1 MDSFIFREINSLKE
15 KLLLVPIAKIFFAL
29 LVGIVIGYMAPI
41 LSFYALIALLIAIP
55 IAIKLK
61 IPYSLLILL
70 GLSLHYLDAKEEKI
84 PQNVFLNKT
93 FNVVEVI
100 NSKSYVIDLNNERL
114 VFLNATP
121 LQKGDLVKAEVMV
134 ESLKGSTIKNKTYFL
149 DLGIDLYAHSS
160 ENSETLIIGTA
171 TPKVKPLY
179 NTKIFF
185 RSLRDKLV
193 LRMSSLN
200 IDKNDKAIVKAITL
214 GDTRGIRQQTKT
226 DYASCGVSHILSI
239 SGLHISVIFII
250 LNAILLVIPNYRF
263 WRTTKVIF
271 IISMMWF
278 YVFVS
283 GSSPSAMRS
292 AFMLTLLQF
301 CYAYVK
307 SRYQMYNILFASA
320 VFFLLIDHTL
330 LLDVGF
336 QLSYLALFAILFL
349 YYRISLVVRV
359 KNKILNNILSI
370 ILISISIQIITT
382 PFVTYYFGV
391 LSLTG
396 LLANIVFTS
405 LLPILMW
412 ASLTYLVIPNALSYK
427 AIESV
432 MYCYNISI
440 EKISALPLSSINNY
454 YTSTAEIIAYFILFV
469 VSSLYLAYFYKI
481 KQG

>member
-1 MDSFIFREINSLKE
+1 
-15 KLLLVPIAKIFFAL
+15 
-29 LVGIVIGYMAPI
+29 
-41 LSFYALIALLIAIP
+41 
-55 IAIKLK
+55 
-61 IPYSLLILL
+61 
-70 GLSLHYLDAKEEKI
+70 
-84 PQNVFLNKT
+84 
-93 FNVVEVI
+93 
-100 NSKSYVIDLNNERL
+100 
-114 VFLNATP
+114 
-121 LQKGDLVKAEVMV
+121 
-134 ESLKGSTIKNKTYFL
+134 
-149 DLGIDLYAHSS
+149 
-160 ENSETLIIGTA
+160 IIGTT

-239 SGLHISVIFII
+239 SGLHIGVIFII

-359 KNKILNNILSI
+359 KNKILNNLLSI
-370 ILISISIQIITT
+370 ILISLSIQIITT

-427 AIESV
+427 VIESV